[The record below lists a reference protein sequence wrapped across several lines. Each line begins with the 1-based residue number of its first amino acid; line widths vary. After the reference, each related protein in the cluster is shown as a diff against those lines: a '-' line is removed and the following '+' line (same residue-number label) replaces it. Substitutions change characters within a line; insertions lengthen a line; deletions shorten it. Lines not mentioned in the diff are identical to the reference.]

1 MMMKRALEPL
11 TDGQE
16 TILPVGSASPEIRW
30 DDGLGF
36 RTITGDTTPGNE
48 LLKLIAERIR
58 VAARHLRLTRD
69 DLFRIFSRHSIFEGE
84 ADEPGVGGKASFIL
98 VETHHLIQ
106 GRVGK
111 GALKLVFPQD
121 LLGQE
126 SHFQESEPGVVEVI
140 RPPGMARW
148 TNAAEAEALVKR
160 AMREFMTGE
169 SLSMSLKS
177 QATDAPFAGSEGLI
191 LCAAREFDEISG
203 RYRLKSLLKGGEENA
218 REDKELIERMM
229 NGAAEMLTRTQ
240 RIAYDKIVHAAE
252 TNTTLAARLGLQLST
267 NVVEGHLRTLL
278 VSDPTI
284 IIGDEDMTARLREI
298 LERKDYSPTACTLAR
313 AAAKMQ
319 LEHEIML
326 PESREQLRNLL
337 HELPNQGSPTPA
349 HYRALMDL
357 FFGTGERQQK
367 EDKLYHHREPILR
380 ALSVALSTR
389 CLDECGE
396 PRVLSLYLTTLLD
409 NPWIMMERALAQLI
423 PSGQAL
429 PVGWFDRSM
438 LFSPVEREALAAYI
452 PAPGSGISREDLKEK
467 FWSIVSLLCEARDR
481 VTESMPDLYRQARA
495 EVLERAIQA
504 ITATGEV
511 VPTVQRIVFFTLP
524 LAYECATPKL
534 GVITRKPP
542 EICGSE
548 LRPEAMAQGAMMAV
562 EILLKKLSGKTKPLE
577 GMTVAIEGL
586 GNAGKNMANLMV
598 QKGAT
603 ILAVSDSRGALISRN
618 GFSRQELAA
627 IVAHKNSGKR
637 FDTILTSSLIRMLSS
652 KQQAELAYHPDPAE
666 LKKVSADILVLTA
679 IPASIR
685 GDNVGE
691 LRVKVICELTGA
703 AVSGD
708 AKKILKE
715 RGIQVIPDNLAS
727 SGGLLVSLSEMLQNS
742 LGQVWDRRLEEDNLY
757 RQIERSYEAV
767 WNVTKRYD
775 LDLATASDILALQ
788 RMHALAIY
796 RERLE
801 TLSAQLAERIR
812 SIGASERVLIMSD
825 NDEDGAASA
834 AIMHRM
840 IACLNPGAGDRITHV
855 NESFRSPIVPELIQ
869 QMQDTAMPVRQ
880 VFALDR
886 AFPVSE
892 PGCTYVA
899 RVADQCRV
907 TLINNHEL
915 PAPLLEEEPCTA
927 TESGARSNLKPTA
940 LGILHISPQTLKSI
954 LPANQFPT
962 AMILKEIATL
972 LIRDEEVLNQIA
984 WQAAVGCCLD
994 AALEATSEWQLF
1006 YSRFNW
1012 DRTMEAARALRMIT
1026 RANGYQTSVHAL
1038 LAVDRPDQLET
1049 HEVWEQF
1056 MAAYRILL
1064 ERVLVLVERITLE
1077 NRGRAFAS
1085 HFFTEDEV
1093 ISPTPIVGNE
1103 NNELDFYHWISEYLT
1118 QRGDWSGK
1126 PIIVG
1131 QVVTDFRGC
1140 RRLGVR
1146 IRSPRGVDLMKAG
1159 LPDCF
1164 MTGGLPNTAITRIP
1178 LESIQAPKQVF
1189 QDLVD
1194 SIWMK
1199 TTRVSVLTPPEDGN
1213 QD

>member
-1 MMMKRALEPL
+1 MNPDLESL
-11 TDGQE
+11 VVGQE
-16 TILPVGSASPEIRW
+16 NVPLMGSTPSEIHW

-36 RTITGDTTPGNE
+36 RAITGDTTPGNE

-58 VAARHLRLTRD
+58 VAARHLGLTRD

-84 ADEPGVGGKASFIL
+84 ADEPGVGGKTSFIL

-126 SHFQESEPGVVEVI
+126 SHFQESEPGVVEVVP
-140 RPPGMARW
+140 PPGMARW
-148 TNAAEAEALVKR
+148 TKAVEAEALVKQ

-177 QATDAPFAGSEGLI
+177 QATGAPFAGSEGLM

-203 RYRLKSLLKGGEENA
+203 RYRLKSLLKGGEEHA
-218 REDKELIERMM
+218 REDKELIEWMM
-229 NGAAEMLTRTQ
+229 NGAAEMLTRAK

-252 TNTTLAARLGLQLST
+252 TNTTLASRLGLQLPT

-278 VSDPTI
+278 TSDPTI
-284 IIGDEDMTARLREI
+284 IIGDEDMTVRLREI
-298 LERKDYSPTACTLAR
+298 LERKNYSPTACALAR

-319 LEHEIML
+319 MEHEIML
-326 PESREQLRNLL
+326 PESRDQLRDLL
-337 HELPNQGSPTPA
+337 HALPSQGSPTPVQ
-349 HYRALMDL
+349 YRALMEL

-396 PRVLSLYLTTLLD
+396 PSVLALYLTTLLD
-409 NPWIMMERALAQLI
+409 NQWIMMERTLARLI

-429 PVGWFDRSM
+429 PVGWFDRYILLS
-438 LFSPVEREALAAYI
+438 SEEQEALAAHM
-452 PAPGSGISREDLKEK
+452 PPPGISREDLKEK
-467 FWSIVSLLCEARDR
+467 FWTVVSLLCETRDR
-481 VTESMPDLYRQARA
+481 VTEKMPDLYRQARA

-504 ITATGEV
+504 ITGTGEV

-534 GVITRKPP
+534 GVVTRKPV

-548 LRPEAMAQGAMMAV
+548 LRSEAMAQGAVMAV
-562 EILLKKLSGKTKPLE
+562 EILLKKLTGKTKPLD

-586 GNAGKNMANLMV
+586 GNAGKNVANLMV

-603 ILAVSDSRGALISRN
+603 IVAVSDSRGAVIGQD

-627 IVAHKNSGKR
+627 IVAHKNAGKR
-637 FDTILTSSLIRMLSS
+637 FDTFLASPVIRVLSS
-652 KQQAELAYHPDPAE
+652 KQNAALVYHQDPAE
-666 LKKVSADILVLTA
+666 LKKVTADILVLTA

-685 GDNVGE
+685 EDNVRD

-708 AKKILKE
+708 AKQVLKE

-742 LGQVWDRRLEEDNLY
+742 LGQVWDRQLEEYNLY
-757 RQIERSYEAV
+757 RQLECSYEAV
-767 WNVTKRYD
+767 WAVTERYD

-788 RMHALAIY
+788 RMHDLAIY
-796 RERLE
+796 REHLE
-801 TLSAQLAERIR
+801 NLSAQLAGRIR
-812 SIGASERVLIMSD
+812 SISAGERVLIISD
-825 NDEDGAASA
+825 NDEDGVASA
-834 AIMHRM
+834 AIMHR
-840 IACLNPGAGDRITHV
+840 ILTCLDPDVGNRIVHL
-855 NESFRSPIVPELIQ
+855 NESFRSPIVPDLIQ
-869 QMQDTAMPVRQ
+869 QMQDTDMPVKQ

-886 AFPVSE
+886 AFPIDE
-892 PGCTYVA
+892 PGRTYVA
-899 RVADQCRV
+899 RVADRCRV

-915 PAPLLEEEPCTA
+915 PAPLLQQGPCTTIEA
-927 TESGARSNLKPTA
+927 GIGRNLKPAT

-954 LPANQFPT
+954 VPSDQFPT

-972 LIRDEEVLNQIA
+972 LIHDEQVLNQIA

-994 AALEATSEWQLF
+994 AAIETTSEWRLF
-1006 YSRFNW
+1006 YSRFNP
-1012 DRTMEAARALRMIT
+1012 DRTLEAARALRMIT
-1026 RANGYQTSVHAL
+1026 RANGYLQSVHAL
-1038 LAVDRPDQLET
+1038 LGVDRPDQLET
-1049 HEVWEQF
+1049 NEVWERC
-1056 MAAYRILL
+1056 MAAYRILN
-1064 ERVLVLVERITLE
+1064 ERVLVLVDRIVLE
-1077 NRGRAFAS
+1077 NRGRAFAT
-1085 HFFTEDEV
+1085 HFFTQDEV
-1093 ISPTPIVGNE
+1093 ASPTPIAGNE
-1103 NNELDFYHWISEYLT
+1103 NNELDFYHWISEHLT
-1118 QRGDWSGK
+1118 PRGDWSEK

-1131 QVVTDFRGC
+1131 QVVTDFRGLQC
-1140 RRLGVR
+1140 LGVR

-1159 LPDCF
+1159 LPEYF
-1164 MTGGLPNTAITRIP
+1164 TTGGLPNTAIARIP
-1178 LESIQAPKQVF
+1178 LESTQPPQQVF
-1189 QDLVD
+1189 QNIVD
-1194 SIWMK
+1194 KIWMK
-1199 TTRVSVLTPPEDGN
+1199 TIGVSALTPQGS
-1213 QD
+1213 

>member
-1 MMMKRALEPL
+1 MMNPDLEQFANE
-11 TDGQE
+11 QE
-16 TILPVGSASPEIRW
+16 TIPRVGTAPPEIRW

-36 RTITGDTTPGNE
+36 RTITGETTPGNE

-69 DLFRIFSRHSIFEGE
+69 DLFRIFSRHSIFEAE
-84 ADEPGVGGKASFIL
+84 ADEPGVGGKNSFIL

-126 SHFQESEPGVVEVI
+126 SHFQESEPGVVEVV
-140 RPPGMARW
+140 RPPGMAGW
-148 TNAAEAEALVKR
+148 SNATEAEALVKR

-177 QATDAPFAGSEGLI
+177 QATDAPFAGSEGLM

-203 RYRLKSLLKGGEENA
+203 RYRLKSLLQGGEENA

-229 NGAAEMLTRTQ
+229 NGAAEMLTRAQ
-240 RIAYDKIVHAAE
+240 RIACDKIVHAAE
-252 TNTTLAARLGLQLST
+252 TNTTLAARLGLQLAT

-278 VSDPTI
+278 VSDPMI

-298 LERKDYSPTACTLAR
+298 LERKKYSPTACTLAR

-319 LEHEIML
+319 LEHAIML
-326 PESREQLRNLL
+326 PESRDQLRNLL
-337 HELPNQGSPTPA
+337 QALPGQGSPAPA
-349 HYRALMDL
+349 EYRALMELL
-357 FFGTGERQQK
+357 FGSGERQQK
-367 EDKLYHHREPILR
+367 EDTLYHHREPILR

-396 PRVLSLYLTTLLD
+396 PSVLALYLTTLLD
-409 NPWIMMERALAQLI
+409 NQWIMMERALARLM

-438 LFSPVEREALAAYI
+438 LFSSEEREALAAHM
-452 PAPGSGISREDLKEK
+452 PAHGISRENLKER
-467 FWSIVSLLCEARDR
+467 FWGVVNLLCEARDR
-481 VTESMPDLYRQARA
+481 VTERMPDLYRQARA

-504 ITATGEV
+504 ITATGEI
-511 VPTVQRIVFFTLP
+511 VPTVQRILFFTLP

-534 GVITRKPP
+534 GVVTRKPP

-548 LRPEAMAQGAMMAV
+548 LRSEAMAQGAMMAV
-562 EILLKKLSGKTKPLE
+562 EILLKKLTCKSKPLE
-577 GMTVAIEGL
+577 RMTVAIEGL

-603 ILAVSDSRGALISRN
+603 ILAVSDSRGAVISRD

-637 FDTILTSSLIRMLSS
+637 FDTILASPVIRMLSS
-652 KQQAELAYHPDPAE
+652 KQHVALVYHPDPAE
-666 LKKVSADILVLTA
+666 LKKVAADILVLTA

-685 GDNVGE
+685 GNNVGE

-708 AKKILKE
+708 AKQILKE

-757 RQIERSYEAV
+757 RQLERSYEAV
-767 WNVTKRYD
+767 WDVTRRYD

-788 RMHALAIY
+788 RMHHLAIY
-796 RERLE
+796 REHLE
-801 TLSAQLAERIR
+801 ILSAQLAERIR
-812 SIGASERVLIMSD
+812 SIRSGERVLILSD
-825 NDEDGAASA
+825 NDEDGVASA

-840 IACLNPGAGDRITHV
+840 ITCLNPDAGDRITHL
-855 NESFRSPIVPELIQ
+855 NESFRSPIVPDFIQ
-869 QMQDTAMPVRQ
+869 QMQDTDMPVRQ

-886 AFPVSE
+886 AFPVDE
-892 PGCTYVA
+892 PGRTHVA
-899 RVADQCRV
+899 RVAERCLV

-915 PAPLLEEEPCTA
+915 PAPLLEQEPCTA
-927 TESGARSNLKPTA
+927 TESGAGRDLKPAA
-940 LGILHISPQTLKSI
+940 LGMLHISPQTLKSI
-954 LPANQFPT
+954 VPGDQFPT

-972 LIRDEEVLNQIA
+972 LIKDEAVLNQIA

-994 AALEATSEWQLF
+994 AALETTSEWRLF
-1006 YSRFNW
+1006 YSRFNA
-1012 DRTMEAARALRMIT
+1012 DRTLEVARVLRMIT
-1026 RANGYQTSVHAL
+1026 RAGGYLQSVHAL
-1038 LAVDRPDQLET
+1038 LGVDRPDQLET
-1049 HEVWEQF
+1049 HEVWERC
-1056 MAAYRILL
+1056 MAAYHILN
-1064 ERVLVLVERITLE
+1064 ERVQVLVERIALE

-1085 HFFTEDEV
+1085 HFFTLDEV
-1093 ISPTPIVGNE
+1093 ASPTTIAGNE
-1103 NNELDFYHWISEYLT
+1103 NNELDFYHWISEHLT
-1118 QRGDWSGK
+1118 QRGDWWEK

-1131 QVVTDFRGC
+1131 QVVTDVSG
-1140 RRLGVR
+1140 RRCLGVR
-1146 IRSPRGVDLMKAG
+1146 IRSPHGVDLMKAG
-1159 LPDCF
+1159 LPEHF
-1164 MTGGLPNTAITRIP
+1164 TTGGLPNTAIAMIP
-1178 LESIQAPKQVF
+1178 LESTQDPQQVF
-1189 QDLVD
+1189 QNIADK
-1194 SIWMK
+1194 IWMK
-1199 TTRVSVLTPPEDGN
+1199 TTSISMLTPREDVDQN
-1213 QD
+1213 